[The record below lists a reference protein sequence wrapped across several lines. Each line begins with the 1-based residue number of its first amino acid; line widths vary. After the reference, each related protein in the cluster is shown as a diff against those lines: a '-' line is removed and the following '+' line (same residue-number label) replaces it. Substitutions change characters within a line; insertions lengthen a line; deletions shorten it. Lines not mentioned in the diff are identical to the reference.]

1 MGWGGGTLGA
11 RTPATVALPSG
22 GVTDYEGVDMTDPTE
37 RLTPA
42 EAVQKLDAI
51 KAGDPER
58 NHGDA
63 DDIILSVVPDEV
75 REAYWRACV
84 RDGRWWWA

>member
-1 MGWGGGTLGA
+1 MA
-11 RTPATVALPSG
+11 
-22 GVTDYEGVDMTDPTE
+22 DPTE

-63 DDIILSVVPDEV
+63 DRIVLSVVPDEV
-75 REAYWRACV
+75 REAYWRAYE
-84 RDGRWWWA
+84 RDYGWWWA

>member
-1 MGWGGGTLGA
+1 MNP
-11 RTPATVALPSG
+11 RTAVTVG

-42 EAVQKLDAI
+42 EAVRKLDAI
-51 KAGDPER
+51 KAGDPEGS
-58 NHGDA
+58 HGDA
-63 DDIILSVVPDEV
+63 DDIVLSVVPDEV

-84 RDGRWWWA
+84 RDDGWWWA

>member
-1 MGWGGGTLGA
+1 MA
-11 RTPATVALPSG
+11 
-22 GVTDYEGVDMTDPTE
+22 DPTE

-63 DDIILSVVPDEV
+63 DDIVLSVVPDEV
-75 REAYWRACV
+75 REAYCRAYE
-84 RDGRWWWA
+84 RDYGWWWA

>member
-1 MGWGGGTLGA
+1 MSN
-11 RTPATVALPSG
+11 PI
-22 GVTDYEGVDMTDPTE
+22 E

-42 EAVQKLDAI
+42 EAVQRLDAI

-63 DDIILSVVPDEV
+63 DDIVLSVVPEEV